1 MAKRIGEKI
10 TKQKGDS
17 NKVLHIIDL
26 EQIPSEGKENIKKKL
41 IGAYGPPYICDVL
54 QEKGYFA
61 RR

>member
-41 IGAYGPPYICDVL
+41 SKAL
-54 QEKGYFA
+54 QVQKILLQHLIIIKI
-61 RR
+61 